1 MQARAEISEGANRKR
16 ALIDQADG
24 LDAKRQRM
32 GPAQP
37 EFQITPLKA
46 GPHSLADIFTFTQN
60 EGLRNFDV
68 SLVPAALAAKISVNT
83 IARLDPQI
91 LDRALAVS

>member
-1 MQARAEISEGANRKR
+1 MTEGASRKR
-16 ALIDQADG
+16 AHVEQHDELEV
-24 LDAKRQRM
+24 KRQRM

-37 EFQITPLKA
+37 EFQITPLRA

-68 SLVPAALAAKISVNT
+68 SLVPAELVAKISVNT
-83 IARLDPQI
+83 IARIDPQ
-91 LDRALAVS
+91 LLERAIEVSSYNK